1 MEWNL
6 EGIFGITGE
15 EVRDTQ
21 KTFVEYLKET
31 QNLVTRI

>member
-6 EGIFGITGE
+6 EGILGITEE

-31 QNLVTRI
+31 RNLVTRI